1 MRTLKAVFQYIREV
15 LLLNYPTDPEIHRVN
30 IHRIVLFFYIVF
42 PLHIIHVLIFYRAL
56 VNEAALINNLEY
68 GWRMGIIYAHG
79 LMAFLISLIALAAY
93 LIKKSELE
101 NSTIGRMVPQV
112 GALSYL
118 IFGALV
124 CTIDQSVTESIS
136 PYLNASM
143 AIALVFILRPSTSV
157 VLYSISYL
165 FFFFILPFNQPD
177 KSLLLSV
184 YVNGLTVAALA
195 FGLSIILWRGNSLN
209 FLQKRKIEDQHLKLE
224 RQTIELEKKNK
235 KLEQLAQ
242 TDMLT
247 GLYNRMSFTETVKHE
262 IARVRRTG
270 DESCLILLDLDNFKE
285 ANDLYGHPLGDLVL
299 KRIAQVVKNQLRE
312 TDILARFGGDEFA
325 ILLPSTPLE
334 GAILVAEKVRQAIAD
349 LVIALKNDL
358 FQITASFG
366 LVSLSTA
373 DMTFEKAY
381 HEADTMLYRG
391 KKSGGN
397 RVEYTGKSGLL

>member
-1 MRTLKAVFQYIREV
+1 
-15 LLLNYPTDPEIHRVN
+15 
-30 IHRIVLFFYIVF
+30 
-42 PLHIIHVLIFYRAL
+42 
-56 VNEAALINNLEY
+56 
-68 GWRMGIIYAHG
+68 
-79 LMAFLISLIALAAY
+79 
-93 LIKKSELE
+93 
-101 NSTIGRMVPQV
+101 
-112 GALSYL
+112 
-118 IFGALV
+118 
-124 CTIDQSVTESIS
+124 
-136 PYLNASM
+136 
-143 AIALVFILRPSTSV
+143 
-157 VLYSISYL
+157 
-165 FFFFILPFNQPD
+165 
-177 KSLLLSV
+177 
-184 YVNGLTVAALA
+184 
-195 FGLSIILWRGNSLN
+195 
-209 FLQKRKIEDQHLKLE
+209 
-224 RQTIELEKKNK
+224 
-235 KLEQLAQ
+235 
-242 TDMLT
+242 
-247 GLYNRMSFTETVKHE
+247 MSFTETVKHE

>member
-118 IFGALV
+118 IVGALV

-224 RQTIELEKKNK
+224 RQTIELEKKK
-235 KLEQLAQ
+235 
-242 TDMLT
+242 
-247 GLYNRMSFTETVKHE
+247 
-262 IARVRRTG
+262 
-270 DESCLILLDLDNFKE
+270 
-285 ANDLYGHPLGDLVL
+285 
-299 KRIAQVVKNQLRE
+299 
-312 TDILARFGGDEFA
+312 
-325 ILLPSTPLE
+325 
-334 GAILVAEKVRQAIAD
+334 
-349 LVIALKNDL
+349 
-358 FQITASFG
+358 
-366 LVSLSTA
+366 SLSNLPRQICLPVFIT
-373 DMTFEKAY
+373 E
-381 HEADTMLYRG
+381 
-391 KKSGGN
+391 
-397 RVEYTGKSGLL
+397 